1 MRILE
6 KALVRL
12 LSSSYLKKGNAML
25 TEREIGAILAAQLMG
40 TIRNRDQSYVS
51 SINPQYSHLEESG
64 KKIMAELVDMM
75 FVKAVECDKKRRQ
88 DEAEQL
94 VMENLKK

>member
-1 MRILE
+1 
-6 KALVRL
+6 
-12 LSSSYLKKGNAML
+12 ML
-25 TEREIGAILAAQLMG
+25 TEKEIGSILAAQLIA

-51 SINPQYSHLEESG
+51 STGAQYSHLEAPG

-75 FVKAVECDKKRRQ
+75 FVKAVEYDNQRRR
-88 DEAEQL
+88 DDAEKL

>member
-1 MRILE
+1 
-6 KALVRL
+6 
-12 LSSSYLKKGNAML
+12 ML

-51 SINPQYSHLEESG
+51 STSAQYSHLEESG

-88 DEAEQL
+88 EEAEQL
-94 VMENLKK
+94 VMDNLKK